1 MQNAVEQE
9 EINDDNKFANLDIS
23 SVSQYVEFS
32 EQIVRELKLRTATIH
47 PWYRGQAVHTWPL
60 KPSLY
65 RPNINIDPQY
75 ERELI
80 RDFRIKCA
88 DFVSVHP
95 QSDIDWLFLAQHHGL
110 PTRLLD
116 WSENPLVAL
125 YFATKDQ
132 PESDG
137 RVWIVH
143 PWRLNQGSIDRISV
157 PTTDSPDFRKYVID
171 IGSTEVSRELQAEDP
186 MAFRAFY
193 SFRRSNSQAGAFT
206 IHGKRVQ
213 GIDKM
218 RRFKKKDFLFSIR
231 IKKERKL
238 KLLRE
243 LYRVG
248 IHEWGLFQSL
258 ESLTRTLMFRYDRNY
273 LNI

>member
-1 MQNAVEQE
+1 MPSEVV
-9 EINDDNKFANLDIS
+9 DDKAIGVKKIENRDIA
-23 SVSQYVEFS
+23 SVAQYVEFS
-32 EQIVRELKLRTATIH
+32 EDIVRELKLRTATIH
-47 PWYRGQAVHTWPL
+47 PWYRGQADCTWPL

-65 RPNINIDPQY
+65 RPKINIDALY

-80 RDFRIKCA
+80 RDFQIKCA
-88 DFVSVHP
+88 DFIGVKP

-116 WSENPLVAL
+116 WTENPLVAL
-125 YFATKDQ
+125 YFATKDR
-132 PESDG
+132 PDSDG

-143 PWRLNQGSIDRISV
+143 PWRLNEGSIDRTSV
-157 PTTDSPDFRKYVID
+157 PTTDSPDFRKYVVD
-171 IGSTEVSRELQAEDP
+171 IGSLEVSRELRAEDP

-193 SFRRSNSQAGAFT
+193 SFRRSNAQAGVFT
-206 IHGKRVQ
+206 VHGKRVQ

-218 RRFKKKDFLFSIR
+218 VRFKKKDFLFSIL

-238 KLLRE
+238 KLQKE
-243 LYRVG
+243 LYRLG

-258 ESLTRTLMFRYDRNY
+258 ESLTETLVFRYSREY
-273 LNI
+273 FK

>member
-1 MQNAVEQE
+1 MPSEV
-9 EINDDNKFANLDIS
+9 DDDEGIGGNKKFENRDIA
-23 SVSQYVEFS
+23 SVSQYVEIS
-32 EQIVRELKLRTATIH
+32 EDIVRELKLRNATIH
-47 PWYRGQAVHTWPL
+47 PWYRGQADHTWPL

-65 RPNINIDPQY
+65 RPNINIDARF

-88 DFVSVHP
+88 DFINIKP
-95 QSDIDWLFLAQHHGL
+95 QSDTDWLFLAQHHGL

-116 WSENPLVAL
+116 WTENPLVAL
-125 YFATKDQ
+125 YFATKGRFDA
-132 PESDG
+132 DG

-143 PWRLNQGSIDRISV
+143 PWRLNEGSIDRISV
-157 PTTDSPDFRKYVID
+157 PTTDSSDFKKYVVD
-171 IGSTEVSRELQAEDP
+171 IGSPEVSRELQAEDP

-193 SFRRSNSQAGAFT
+193 SFRRSNSQAGVFT
-206 IHGKRVQ
+206 MHGKRVQ

-218 RRFKKKDFLFSIR
+218 PRFEKKDFLFSVL

-238 KLLRE
+238 KLQKE
-243 LYRVG
+243 LYRLG

-258 ESLTRTLMFRYDRNY
+258 ESLTETLVFRYGREY
-273 LNI
+273 LR

>member
-1 MQNAVEQE
+1 MPSKVGHGKATG
-9 EINDDNKFANLDIS
+9 DNKKFENRDIA
-23 SVSQYVEFS
+23 SVSQYVELS
-32 EQIVRELKLRTATIH
+32 EDIVREFDLRTATIH
-47 PWYRGQAVHTWPL
+47 PWYRGQADYAWPL
-60 KPSLY
+60 QPSLY
-65 RPNINIDPQY
+65 RPKIDIEARF

-88 DFVSVHP
+88 DFVNFKP

-116 WSENPLVAL
+116 WTENPLVAL
-125 YFATKDQ
+125 YFATKGQSD
-132 PESDG
+132 SDG

-143 PWRLNQGSIDRISV
+143 PWRLNEGSIDRISV
-157 PTTDSPDFRKYVID
+157 PTTDTPDFKKYIVD
-171 IGSTEVSRELQAEDP
+171 IGSPEVSRELQAEDP

-193 SFRRSNSQAGAFT
+193 SFRRSNSQAGVFT

-213 GIDKM
+213 GIEKM
-218 RRFKKKDFLFSIR
+218 ARFEKKDFLFSII

-238 KLLRE
+238 QLQKE
-243 LYRVG
+243 LYRLG

-258 ESLTRTLMFRYDRNY
+258 ESLTETLVFRYSREY
-273 LNI
+273 LR